1 MTLDL
6 RAALA
11 GLHRNLQRV
20 AVDGV
25 VPAGAFEAE
34 VAHLGLDPAA
44 RSRLAAELERMGLR
58 TEAPPRPVRTAAPSP
73 PAAASPAAAASA
85 PASTGILL
93 DLVARYAEAG
103 AVTEDVVAG
112 VARLAGLGAA
122 GTAALRT
129 GAAARFTLVAAHPA
143 AEATAASGDA
153 GPASG
158 DAGPPSGDAATTEP
172 GPPEPASD
180 GPAIS
185 ADGLDAAVAAAL
197 RVLDE
202 DRYTRRPAK
211 AVLAA
216 DAEVGLSVLLRGGVD
231 LVGVEP
237 TAEELAALPPDD
249 VRRRARDCLIAHN
262 QGLVHSLARK
272 HLEQGLEYEDL
283 FQHGVVGLLNAVR
296 KYDALQGNKLSTY
309 ATWWIRQAMSRAV
322 ADEGSIIRVPVHMHE
337 AMQKVA
343 RAERQ
348 LISSGHHPS
357 LADVAVAC
365 DLPLDKVRQ
374 VRRISKVTDSL
385 DRVIG
390 DGTSLGE
397 LVEGRTAIPSVEGTV
412 LQHLADE
419 DVHRFV
425 GLLPERYAF
434 IVDRRVGL
442 NGHEP
447 ATLDVIGAELKVTRE
462 RVRQL
467 ESHALPVLRLA
478 LEAPGGEPY
487 TALRAMLTD
496 PRVGSNPV
504 GAISRDLKGAKWG
517 AGVVALRAFRA
528 RTGHTYPAPDH
539 HEDGF
544 PLGVWMTE
552 QRALAGADGTGLP
565 LHRKIVLGLA
575 GVRWHPVAAAEPP
588 APRRPRLIRG
598 LVRPRTAVPAQRST
612 APAPPATAPHP
623 PVPPAR
629 AAEPET
635 AAPAVE
641 VESLGPAAE
650 TETVAPGTEVESLEP
665 AAETETVA
673 PGTEAESLER
683 VAEAEAAA
691 PVETVA
697 EAETVAPGAEPGTL
711 EPVAEAETAAP
722 AAEAMTL
729 EQAAEAEAA
738 APGETVAPV
747 ETADAVAEEPEL
759 PAAREEL
766 AAAEEAEASQFAEE
780 PRELVAGRP
789 TEERLREAEEAL
801 RALESEVVHRVAVA
815 RADERNKARAAV
827 EAEVDR
833 RTAETLEAADRLLE
847 EAQEDAEKQLRTALE
862 SAGTRARAEADAR
875 LRAALQEAEARLHAP
890 LEAAEARAREAQEEI
905 VRLHEAVSRTAKR
918 YEDRLREG
926 GASAR
931 TTELEEELR
940 QARAEVQRL
949 TADARRES
957 DGAERRIAELGE
969 ALHRAQA
976 EIQLLTA
983 DGPQDGGTERRIAE
997 LEGALHRSR
1006 AEVQRLTLE
1015 ARQESGAAERRIAEL
1030 DGALRLARADA
1041 AREGDA
1047 AERRTAELGEALH
1060 RAQAEIQRLTTD
1072 GPQDGGTER
1081 RIAALEGALHQSRA
1095 EVQRLTADGRQ
1106 ETGTAE
1112 LEQALQQA
1120 RSEVQRL
1127 TLDARRE
1134 SGAAERRIAELD
1146 GALRLAR
1153 AEVQQLTADGR
1164 QETGTAELE
1173 QALQQARAEVQRL
1186 TLDARQESGAAE
1198 RRIAELDGA
1207 LRLAR
1212 ADAARESA
1220 AAERRTAELGEALH
1234 RAQAEIERLGAE
1246 GPRDGGAGERRIAEL
1261 EGARAEAERE
1271 RGVAARRVA
1280 ELEGG
1285 LHRARAEARE
1295 AEDAAAERMRAV
1307 EAWAERV
1314 VAEARARVTEVEA
1327 RLDAALHTPVPP
1339 APPAG
1344 PDPRKWWQR

>member
-34 VAHLGLDPAA
+34 VAHLGLDAAA

-58 TEAPPRPVRTAAPSP
+58 TEAPPRPVRTAAPSA
-73 PAAASPAAAASA
+73 PAPASASPSASA
-85 PASTGILL
+85 PSASAPSASTASTASTGILL
-93 DLVARYAEAG
+93 DLVARYAVAG
-103 AVTEDVVAG
+103 VVTEHVVAG
-112 VARLAGLGAA
+112 VARLAGLGTAD
-122 GTAALRT
+122 TAALRA
-129 GAAARFTLVAAHPA
+129 GAAARFAVVASHA
-143 AEATAASGDA
+143 AADTT
-153 GPASG
+153 PASG
-158 DAGPPSGDAATTEP
+158 DPAQAAGGRAPSSGDAAAAEP
-172 GPPEPASD
+172 GPPAPASD
-180 GPAIS
+180 GPAIT

-202 DRYTRRPAK
+202 DRFTRRPAK

-231 LVGVEP
+231 RVGVEP

-283 FQHGVVGLLNAVR
+283 FQHGVIGLLNAVR

-322 ADEGSIIRVPVHMHE
+322 ADEGSAIRVPVHMHE

-365 DLPLDKVRQ
+365 DLPLEKVRQ
-374 VRRISKVTDSL
+374 VRRVSKVTDSL

-419 DVHRFV
+419 DVHRLV

-442 NGHEP
+442 SGQDP

-478 LEAPGGEPY
+478 LEAPGEEPY

-528 RTGHTYPAPDH
+528 RTGHAYPAPDH

-552 QRALAGADGTGLP
+552 QRALAGADGTGLAY
-565 LHRKIVLGLA
+565 HRKLVLGLA
-575 GVRWHPVAAAEPP
+575 GVRWHPVAEAEPE
-588 APRRPRLIRG
+588 APRRPRPIPG
-598 LVRPRTAVPAQRST
+598 LVRPRPAVPAQRAAT
-612 APAPPATAPHP
+612 PEPAPVPTAAAPRP
-623 PVPPAR
+623 PVPPAP
-629 AAEPET
+629 AAEPE
-635 AAPAVE
+635 P
-641 VESLGPAAE
+641 
-650 TETVAPGTEVESLEP
+650 
-665 AAETETVA
+665 
-673 PGTEAESLER
+673 
-683 VAEAEAAA
+683 
-691 PVETVA
+691 
-697 EAETVAPGAEPGTL
+697 L
-711 EPVAEAETAAP
+711 EPVAEP
-722 AAEAMTL
+722 
-729 EQAAEAEAA
+729 
-738 APGETVAPV
+738 ETVAQVVEPETVTPV
-747 ETADAVAEEPEL
+747 EPIALLETADGVTEEPEAPASGEEPVAAEEPE
-759 PAAREEL
+759 
-766 AAAEEAEASQFAEE
+766 ASQLVEE
-780 PRELVAGRP
+780 TGALVAGRP

-815 RADERNKARAAV
+815 RADERNKARAAI
-827 EAEVDR
+827 EAEVSR

-847 EAQEDAEKQLRTALE
+847 EAQEEAEERLRAALE
-862 SAGTRARAEADAR
+862 SAGARAREEADTR
-875 LRAALQEAEARLHAP
+875 LRAALREAETRFRAP

-918 YEDRLREG
+918 YEDRLREN
-926 GASAR
+926 GAPAR
-931 TTELEEELR
+931 
-940 QARAEVQRL
+940 
-949 TADARRES
+949 
-957 DGAERRIAELGE
+957 I
-969 ALHRAQA
+969 
-976 EIQLLTA
+976 
-983 DGPQDGGTERRIAE
+983 
-997 LEGALHRSR
+997 
-1006 AEVQRLTLE
+1006 
-1015 ARQESGAAERRIAEL
+1015 
-1030 DGALRLARADA
+1030 
-1041 AREGDA
+1041 
-1047 AERRTAELGEALH
+1047 
-1060 RAQAEIQRLTTD
+1060 
-1072 GPQDGGTER
+1072 
-1081 RIAALEGALHQSRA
+1081 
-1095 EVQRLTADGRQ
+1095 
-1106 ETGTAE
+1106 
-1112 LEQALQQA
+1112 
-1120 RSEVQRL
+1120 
-1127 TLDARRE
+1127 
-1134 SGAAERRIAELD
+1134 
-1146 GALRLAR
+1146 
-1153 AEVQQLTADGR
+1153 
-1164 QETGTAELE
+1164 AELE

-1186 TLDARQESGAAE
+1186 TADAQRESGAAE

-1212 ADAARESA
+1212 ADAARES
-1220 AAERRTAELGEALH
+1220 
-1234 RAQAEIERLGAE
+1234 
-1246 GPRDGGAGERRIAEL
+1246 
-1261 EGARAEAERE
+1261 
-1271 RGVAARRVA
+1271 GVAVRRVA
-1280 ELEGG
+1280 ESEGG
-1285 LHRARAEARE
+1285 LHRARAEARA
-1295 AEDAAAERMRAV
+1295 AEDAAAERMRGV
-1307 EAWAERV
+1307 EMWAERV

-1327 RLDAALHTPVPP
+1327 RLDAALTPPAPP

>member
-58 TEAPPRPVRTAAPSP
+58 TEAPPRPMRTAAPSP

-85 PASTGILL
+85 PAASSASTGILL
-93 DLVARYAEAG
+93 DLVARYAVAG

-129 GAAARFTLVAAHPA
+129 GAAARFTLVASHTA
-143 AEATAASGDA
+143 AEATPASGDA
-153 GPASG
+153 APASG

-337 AMQKVA
+337 SMQKVA

-575 GVRWHPVAAAEPP
+575 GVRWHPVAEAEPP

-612 APAPPATAPHP
+612 APAPTATAPHP

-629 AAEPET
+629 AAEPEPV
-635 AAPAVE
+635 APAV
-641 VESLGPAAE
+641 
-650 TETVAPGTEVESLEP
+650 EVESLEP
-665 AAETETVA
+665 AAETETVT

-683 VAEAEAAA
+683 
-691 PVETVA
+691 VA

-722 AAEAMTL
+722 GAEAMTL
-729 EQAAEAEAA
+729 EQAAEPEGLEQAAEAETA
-738 APGETVAPV
+738 APVATVAPV
-747 ETADAVAEEPEL
+747 ETADAVAEEPEA

-789 TEERLREAEEAL
+789 AEERLREAEEAL

-847 EAQEDAEKQLRTALE
+847 EAQEDAEKQLRAALE
-862 SAGTRARAEADAR
+862 SAGARARAEADAR
-875 LRAALQEAEARLHAP
+875 VRAALQEAETRLHAP
-890 LEAAEARAREAQEEI
+890 REAAEARAREAQEEI

-931 TTELEEELR
+931 TAELEEELR
-940 QARAEVQRL
+940 RAHAEVQRL

-983 DGPQDGGTERRIAE
+983 DSPQDGGTERRIAE
-997 LEGALHRSR
+997 LEGALHRS
-1006 AEVQRLTLE
+1006 
-1015 ARQESGAAERRIAEL
+1015 
-1030 DGALRLARADA
+1030 
-1041 AREGDA
+1041 
-1047 AERRTAELGEALH
+1047 
-1060 RAQAEIQRLTTD
+1060 
-1072 GPQDGGTER
+1072 
-1081 RIAALEGALHQSRA
+1081 
-1095 EVQRLTADGRQ
+1095 
-1106 ETGTAE
+1106 
-1112 LEQALQQA
+1112 
-1120 RSEVQRL
+1120 
-1127 TLDARRE
+1127 
-1134 SGAAERRIAELD
+1134 
-1146 GALRLAR
+1146 
-1153 AEVQQLTADGR
+1153 
-1164 QETGTAELE
+1164 
-1173 QALQQARAEVQRL
+1173 RAEVQRL

-1220 AAERRTAELGEALH
+1220 AAERRTAELGEALNRAQAEIQRLTTDGPQDGGTERRIAELEGALHQARAEVQRLTADGRRESGAAERRIAELDGALRLARAEVQQFTADGRQETGTADLEQALQQARAEVQRLTLDARRESGAAERRIAELDGALRLARADAARESAAAERRTAELGEALH
-1234 RAQAEIERLGAE
+1234 RAQAELERLGAE

-1327 RLDAALHTPVPP
+1327 RLDAALHAPVPP

>member
-34 VAHLGLDPAA
+34 VAHLGLDAAA

-58 TEAPPRPVRTAAPSP
+58 TEAPPRPVRTAAPSA
-73 PAAASPAAAASA
+73 PAPASASPSASA
-85 PASTGILL
+85 PSASSPSASTASTGILL
-93 DLVARYAEAG
+93 DLVARYAVAG
-103 AVTEDVVAG
+103 VVTEHVVAG
-112 VARLAGLGAA
+112 VARLAGLGTAD
-122 GTAALRT
+122 TAALRA
-129 GAAARFTLVAAHPA
+129 GAAARFTVVASHA
-143 AEATAASGDA
+143 AADTT
-153 GPASG
+153 PASG
-158 DAGPPSGDAATTEP
+158 DPARAAGGRAPSSGDAAAAEP
-172 GPPEPASD
+172 GPPAPASD
-180 GPAIS
+180 GPAIT

-202 DRYTRRPAK
+202 DRFTRRPAK

-231 LVGVEP
+231 RVGVEP

-283 FQHGVVGLLNAVR
+283 FQHGVIGLLNAVR

-322 ADEGSIIRVPVHMHE
+322 ADEGSAIRVPVHMHE

-365 DLPLDKVRQ
+365 DLPLEKVRQ
-374 VRRISKVTDSL
+374 VRRVSKVTDSL

-419 DVHRFV
+419 DVHRLV
-425 GLLPERYAF
+425 ALLPERYAF

-442 NGHEP
+442 SGQDP

-478 LEAPGGEPY
+478 LEAPGEEPY

-528 RTGHTYPAPDH
+528 RTGHAYPAPDH

-552 QRALAGADGTGLP
+552 QRALAGADGTGLAY
-565 LHRKIVLGLA
+565 HRKLVLGLA
-575 GVRWHPVAAAEPP
+575 GVRWHPVAEAEPE
-588 APRRPRLIRG
+588 APRRPRPIPG
-598 LVRPRTAVPAQRST
+598 LVRPRPAVPAQRAAT
-612 APAPPATAPHP
+612 PEPAPVPTAAAPRP
-623 PVPPAR
+623 PVPPAP
-629 AAEPET
+629 AAEPE
-635 AAPAVE
+635 P
-641 VESLGPAAE
+641 
-650 TETVAPGTEVESLEP
+650 
-665 AAETETVA
+665 
-673 PGTEAESLER
+673 
-683 VAEAEAAA
+683 
-691 PVETVA
+691 
-697 EAETVAPGAEPGTL
+697 L
-711 EPVAEAETAAP
+711 EPVAEP
-722 AAEAMTL
+722 
-729 EQAAEAEAA
+729 
-738 APGETVAPV
+738 ETVAQAVEPEAPASGEEPV
-747 ETADAVAEEPEL
+747 AAEEPEAFQL
-759 PAAREEL
+759 VEETG
-766 AAAEEAEASQFAEE
+766 A
-780 PRELVAGRP
+780 LVAGRP

-815 RADERNKARAAV
+815 RADERNKARAAI
-827 EAEVDR
+827 EAEVSR

-847 EAQEDAEKQLRTALE
+847 EAQEEAEERLRAALE
-862 SAGTRARAEADAR
+862 SAGARAREEADAR
-875 LRAALQEAEARLHAP
+875 LRTALREAETRFRAP

-918 YEDRLREG
+918 YEDRLREN
-926 GASAR
+926 GAPAR
-931 TTELEEELR
+931 TAELEEELR

-949 TADARRES
+949 TAD
-957 DGAERRIAELGE
+957 G
-969 ALHRAQA
+969 
-976 EIQLLTA
+976 
-983 DGPQDGGTERRIAE
+983 
-997 LEGALHRSR
+997 
-1006 AEVQRLTLE
+1006 
-1015 ARQESGAAERRIAEL
+1015 RQES
-1030 DGALRLARADA
+1030 
-1041 AREGDA
+1041 
-1047 AERRTAELGEALH
+1047 
-1060 RAQAEIQRLTTD
+1060 
-1072 GPQDGGTER
+1072 
-1081 RIAALEGALHQSRA
+1081 S
-1095 EVQRLTADGRQ
+1095 
-1106 ETGTAE
+1106 
-1112 LEQALQQA
+1112 
-1120 RSEVQRL
+1120 
-1127 TLDARRE
+1127 
-1134 SGAAERRIAELD
+1134 
-1146 GALRLAR
+1146 
-1153 AEVQQLTADGR
+1153 
-1164 QETGTAELE
+1164 TAELE
-1173 QALQQARAEVQRL
+1173 QALQQARAEVHRL

-1212 ADAARESA
+1212 ADAARESD

-1234 RAQAEIERLGAE
+1234 RAQAEIQRLTTD
-1246 GPRDGGAGERRIAEL
+1246 GPQDGGAAERRIAEL
-1261 EGARAEAERE
+1261 EQALQQARAEVQRLTADAQRESGAAERRIAELDGALRLARADAARESRAAELRTAELGEALHRARAEIE
-1271 RGVAARRVA
+1271 RLAAEGPVDGGAAGQRIAELEGALDRARADAARESGVAARRVA
-1280 ELEGG
+1280 ESEGG
-1285 LHRARAEARE
+1285 LHRARAEARA
-1295 AEDAAAERMRAV
+1295 AEDAAAERMRGV
-1307 EAWAERV
+1307 EMWAERV

-1327 RLDAALHTPVPP
+1327 RLDAALTPPAPP

>member
-34 VAHLGLDPAA
+34 VAHLGLDAAA
-44 RSRLAAELERMGLR
+44 RSRLTAELERMGLR
-58 TEAPPRPVRTAAPSP
+58 TEAPPRPVRTAAPSA
-73 PAAASPAAAASA
+73 PAPASASPSASA
-85 PASTGILL
+85 PSASSPSASTASTASTGILL
-93 DLVARYAEAG
+93 DLVARYAVAG
-103 AVTEDVVAG
+103 VVTEHVVAG
-112 VARLAGLGAA
+112 VARLAGLGTAD
-122 GTAALRT
+122 TAALRA
-129 GAAARFTLVAAHPA
+129 GAAARFTVVASHA
-143 AEATAASGDA
+143 AADTT
-153 GPASG
+153 PASG
-158 DAGPPSGDAATTEP
+158 DPAQAAGGRAPSSGDAAAAEP
-172 GPPEPASD
+172 GPPAPASD
-180 GPAIS
+180 GPAIT

-202 DRYTRRPAK
+202 DRFTRRPAK

-231 LVGVEP
+231 RVGVEP

-283 FQHGVVGLLNAVR
+283 FQHGVIGLLNAVR

-322 ADEGSIIRVPVHMHE
+322 ADEGSAIRVPVHMHE

-365 DLPLDKVRQ
+365 DLPLEKVRQ
-374 VRRISKVTDSL
+374 VRRVSKVTDSL

-419 DVHRFV
+419 DVHRLV
-425 GLLPERYAF
+425 ALLPERYAF

-442 NGHEP
+442 SGQDP

-478 LEAPGGEPY
+478 LEAPGEEPY

-528 RTGHTYPAPDH
+528 RTGHAYPAPDH

-552 QRALAGADGTGLP
+552 QRALAGADGTGLAY
-565 LHRKIVLGLA
+565 HRKLVLGLA
-575 GVRWHPVAAAEPP
+575 GVRWHPVAETEPE
-588 APRRPRLIRG
+588 APRRPRPIPG
-598 LVRPRTAVPAQRST
+598 LVRPRPAVPAQRAAT
-612 APAPPATAPHP
+612 PEPAPVPTAAAPRP
-623 PVPPAR
+623 PVPPAP
-629 AAEPET
+629 AAEPE
-635 AAPAVE
+635 P
-641 VESLGPAAE
+641 
-650 TETVAPGTEVESLEP
+650 
-665 AAETETVA
+665 
-673 PGTEAESLER
+673 
-683 VAEAEAAA
+683 
-691 PVETVA
+691 
-697 EAETVAPGAEPGTL
+697 L
-711 EPVAEAETAAP
+711 EPVAEP
-722 AAEAMTL
+722 
-729 EQAAEAEAA
+729 
-738 APGETVAPV
+738 ETVAQVVEPETV
-747 ETADAVAEEPEL
+747 TTVEPIALLETADGVTEEPEAPASGEEPVAAEEPE
-759 PAAREEL
+759 
-766 AAAEEAEASQFAEE
+766 ASQLVEE
-780 PRELVAGRP
+780 TGALVAGLP

-815 RADERNKARAAV
+815 RADERNKARAAI
-827 EAEVDR
+827 EAEVSR

-847 EAQEDAEKQLRTALE
+847 EAQEEAEERLRAALE
-862 SAGTRARAEADAR
+862 SAGARAREEADAR
-875 LRAALQEAEARLHAP
+875 LRAALREAEIRFRAP

-918 YEDRLREG
+918 YEDRLRES
-926 GASAR
+926 GAPAR
-931 TTELEEELR
+931 TAELEEELR

-949 TADARRES
+949 TADGRYES
-957 DGAERRIAELGE
+957 GGAEARI
-969 ALHRAQA
+969 
-976 EIQLLTA
+976 
-983 DGPQDGGTERRIAE
+983 
-997 LEGALHRSR
+997 
-1006 AEVQRLTLE
+1006 
-1015 ARQESGAAERRIAEL
+1015 
-1030 DGALRLARADA
+1030 
-1041 AREGDA
+1041 
-1047 AERRTAELGEALH
+1047 AELGEALH
-1060 RAQAEIQRLTTD
+1060 RAQAEIQRLTAD
-1072 GPQDGGTER
+1072 GPQDG
-1081 RIAALEGALHQSRA
+1081 
-1095 EVQRLTADGRQ
+1095 
-1106 ETGTAE
+1106 
-1112 LEQALQQA
+1112 
-1120 RSEVQRL
+1120 
-1127 TLDARRE
+1127 
-1134 SGAAERRIAELD
+1134 GAAERRIAELE
-1146 GALRLAR
+1146 GALHRAR
-1153 AEVQQLTADGR
+1153 AEVQRLSTDGG
-1164 QETGTAELE
+1164 QETSTAEGRTTELE
-1173 QALQQARAEVQRL
+1173 QALGQARAEVHRL

-1212 ADAARESA
+1212 ADAARESD

-1234 RAQAEIERLGAE
+1234 RAQAEIQRLTADGRQETSTAELEQALQQARAEVQRLTTDAQRESGAAERRIAELDGALRLARADAERESRAAELRTAELGEALHRARAEIERLAAE
-1246 GPRDGGAGERRIAEL
+1246 GPVDGGAAGQRIAEL
-1261 EGARAEAERE
+1261 EGALDRARADAARE
-1271 RGVAARRVA
+1271 SGVAARHVA

-1285 LHRARAEARE
+1285 LHRARAEARA
-1295 AEDAAAERMRAV
+1295 AEDAAAERMRGV
-1307 EAWAERV
+1307 EMWAERV

-1327 RLDAALHTPVPP
+1327 RLDAALAPPAPP

>member
-34 VAHLGLDPAA
+34 VAHLGLDAAA

-58 TEAPPRPVRTAAPSP
+58 TEAPPRPVRTAAPSA
-73 PAAASPAAAASA
+73 PAPASASPSASA
-85 PASTGILL
+85 PSASSPSASTASTGILL
-93 DLVARYAEAG
+93 DLVARYAVAG
-103 AVTEDVVAG
+103 VVTEHVVAG
-112 VARLAGLGAA
+112 VARLAGLGTA
-122 GTAALRT
+122 GTAALRA
-129 GAAARFTLVAAHPA
+129 GAAARFAVVASHA
-143 AEATAASGDA
+143 AADTT
-153 GPASG
+153 PASG
-158 DAGPPSGDAATTEP
+158 DPAQAAGGRAPSSGDAAAAEP
-172 GPPEPASD
+172 GPPAPASD
-180 GPAIS
+180 GPAIT

-202 DRYTRRPAK
+202 DRFTRRPAK

-231 LVGVEP
+231 RVGVEP

-283 FQHGVVGLLNAVR
+283 FQHGVIGLLNAVR

-322 ADEGSIIRVPVHMHE
+322 ADEGSAIRVPVHMHE

-365 DLPLDKVRQ
+365 DLPLEKVRQ
-374 VRRISKVTDSL
+374 VRRVSKVTDSL

-419 DVHRFV
+419 DVHRLV
-425 GLLPERYAF
+425 ALLPERYAF

-442 NGHEP
+442 SGQDP

-478 LEAPGGEPY
+478 LEAPGEEPY

-528 RTGHTYPAPDH
+528 RTGHAYPAPDH

-552 QRALAGADGTGLP
+552 QRALAGADGTGLAY
-565 LHRKIVLGLA
+565 HRKLVLGLA
-575 GVRWHPVAAAEPP
+575 GVRWHPVAEAEPE
-588 APRRPRLIRG
+588 APRRPRPIPG
-598 LVRPRTAVPAQRST
+598 LVRPRPAVPAQRAAT
-612 APAPPATAPHP
+612 PEPAPVPTAAAPRP
-623 PVPPAR
+623 PVPPAP
-629 AAEPET
+629 AAEPE
-635 AAPAVE
+635 
-641 VESLGPAAE
+641 
-650 TETVAPGTEVESLEP
+650 
-665 AAETETVA
+665 
-673 PGTEAESLER
+673 
-683 VAEAEAAA
+683 
-691 PVETVA
+691 
-697 EAETVAPGAEPGTL
+697 TL
-711 EPVAEAETAAP
+711 EPVAEP
-722 AAEAMTL
+722 
-729 EQAAEAEAA
+729 
-738 APGETVAPV
+738 ETVAQAVEPETVTPVEPVEPIEPIALLETIAPV
-747 ETADAVAEEPEL
+747 ETADGVAEEPEA
-759 PAAREEL
+759 PADGEEPV
-766 AAAEEAEASQFAEE
+766 AAEEPGATEEPEASRLAEE
-780 PRELVAGRP
+780 TGTLVAGRP

-815 RADERNKARAAV
+815 RADERNKARAAI
-827 EAEVDR
+827 EAEVSR

-847 EAQEDAEKQLRTALE
+847 EAQEEAEERLRAALE
-862 SAGTRARAEADAR
+862 SAGARAREEADTR
-875 LRAALQEAEARLHAP
+875 LRAALREAETRFRAP

-918 YEDRLREG
+918 YEDRLREN
-926 GASAR
+926 GAPAR
-931 TTELEEELR
+931 
-940 QARAEVQRL
+940 
-949 TADARRES
+949 
-957 DGAERRIAELGE
+957 I
-969 ALHRAQA
+969 
-976 EIQLLTA
+976 
-983 DGPQDGGTERRIAE
+983 
-997 LEGALHRSR
+997 
-1006 AEVQRLTLE
+1006 
-1015 ARQESGAAERRIAEL
+1015 
-1030 DGALRLARADA
+1030 
-1041 AREGDA
+1041 
-1047 AERRTAELGEALH
+1047 
-1060 RAQAEIQRLTTD
+1060 
-1072 GPQDGGTER
+1072 
-1081 RIAALEGALHQSRA
+1081 
-1095 EVQRLTADGRQ
+1095 
-1106 ETGTAE
+1106 
-1112 LEQALQQA
+1112 
-1120 RSEVQRL
+1120 
-1127 TLDARRE
+1127 
-1134 SGAAERRIAELD
+1134 
-1146 GALRLAR
+1146 
-1153 AEVQQLTADGR
+1153 
-1164 QETGTAELE
+1164 AELE

-1186 TLDARQESGAAE
+1186 TADAQRESGAAE

-1212 ADAARESA
+1212 ADAARESR
-1220 AAERRTAELGEALH
+1220 AAELRTAELGEALH
-1234 RAQAEIERLGAE
+1234 RARAEIERLAAE
-1246 GPRDGGAGERRIAEL
+1246 GPVDGGGAGQRIAEL
-1261 EGARAEAERE
+1261 EGALDRARADAARE
-1271 RGVAARRVA
+1271 SGVAARRVA

-1285 LHRARAEARE
+1285 LHRARAEARA
-1295 AEDAAAERMRAV
+1295 AEDAAAERMRGV
-1307 EAWAERV
+1307 EMWAERV

-1327 RLDAALHTPVPP
+1327 RLDAALAPPAPP

>member
-34 VAHLGLDPAA
+34 VAHLGLDAAA

-58 TEAPPRPVRTAAPSP
+58 TEAPPRPVRTTMPSAPA
-73 PAAASPAAAASA
+73 PASASPSASA
-85 PASTGILL
+85 PSASTASTGILL
-93 DLVARYAEAG
+93 DLVARYAVAG
-103 AVTEDVVAG
+103 VVTEHVVAG
-112 VARLAGLGAA
+112 VARLAGLGTAD
-122 GTAALRT
+122 TAALRA
-129 GAAARFTLVAAHPA
+129 GAAARFTLVASHA
-143 AEATAASGDA
+143 AADTA
-153 GPASG
+153 PASG
-158 DAGPPSGDAATTEP
+158 DPAQAAGDRAPSSGDAAAAEP
-172 GPPEPASD
+172 GPPAPASD
-180 GPAIS
+180 GPAIT

-202 DRYTRRPAK
+202 DRFTRRPAK

-231 LVGVEP
+231 RVGVEP

-283 FQHGVVGLLNAVR
+283 FQHGVIGLLNAVR

-322 ADEGSIIRVPVHMHE
+322 ADEGSAIRVPVHMHE

-365 DLPLDKVRQ
+365 DLPLEKVRQ
-374 VRRISKVTDSL
+374 VRRVSKVTDSL

-419 DVHRFV
+419 DVHRLV
-425 GLLPERYAF
+425 ALLPERYAF

-442 NGHEP
+442 SGQDP

-478 LEAPGGEPY
+478 LEAPGEEPY

-528 RTGHTYPAPDH
+528 RTGHAYPAPDH

-552 QRALAGADGTGLP
+552 QRALAGADGTGLAY
-565 LHRKIVLGLA
+565 HRKLVLGLA
-575 GVRWHPVAAAEPP
+575 GVRWHPVAETEPE
-588 APRRPRLIRG
+588 APRRPRPIPG
-598 LVRPRTAVPAQRST
+598 LVRPRTAVPAQRAAT
-612 APAPPATAPHP
+612 PEPAPVPTADAPRP
-623 PVPPAR
+623 PVPPAP

-635 AAPAVE
+635 VAQAVE
-641 VESLGPAAE
+641 P
-650 TETVAPGTEVESLEP
+650 ETVT
-665 AAETETVA
+665 
-673 PGTEAESLER
+673 
-683 VAEAEAAA
+683 
-691 PVETVA
+691 PVEPV
-697 EAETVAPGAEPGTL
+697 
-711 EPVAEAETAAP
+711 EPVEPIALLETI
-722 AAEAMTL
+722 
-729 EQAAEAEAA
+729 
-738 APGETVAPV
+738 APV
-747 ETADAVAEEPEL
+747 ETADGVAEEPEA
-759 PAAREEL
+759 PADGEEPV
-766 AAAEEAEASQFAEE
+766 AAEEPEASQLAEE
-780 PRELVAGRP
+780 PGALVAGRP

-815 RADERNKARAAV
+815 RADERNKARAAI
-827 EAEVDR
+827 EAEVSR

-847 EAQEDAEKQLRTALE
+847 EAQEEAEKRLRAALE
-862 SAGTRARAEADAR
+862 SAGARAREEADAR
-875 LRAALQEAEARLHAP
+875 LRAALREAETRLHAP

-918 YEDRLREG
+918 YEDRLREN
-926 GASAR
+926 GAPAR
-931 TTELEEELR
+931 TAELEEELR

-949 TADARRES
+949 STDGRRES
-957 DGAERRIAELGE
+957 GGAEARIAELGE

-976 EIQLLTA
+976 EIQRLTA
-983 DGPQDGGTERRIAE
+983 DGPQDNGATERRIAE
-997 LEGALHRSR
+997 LEQALQQAR
-1006 AEVQRLTLE
+1006 AEVQRLT
-1015 ARQESGAAERRIAEL
+1015 ADGRRESGAAERRIAEL

-1041 AREGDA
+1041 ERESRA
-1047 AERRTAELGEALH
+1047 AELRTAELGEALH
-1060 RAQAEIQRLTTD
+1060 RARAEIERLAAED
-1072 GPQDGGTER
+1072 PVGG
-1081 RIAALEGALHQSRA
+1081 
-1095 EVQRLTADGRQ
+1095 
-1106 ETGTAE
+1106 
-1112 LEQALQQA
+1112 
-1120 RSEVQRL
+1120 
-1127 TLDARRE
+1127 
-1134 SGAAERRIAELD
+1134 GAAGRRIAELE
-1146 GALRLAR
+1146 GALDR
-1153 AEVQQLTADGR
+1153 
-1164 QETGTAELE
+1164 
-1173 QALQQARAEVQRL
+1173 
-1186 TLDARQESGAAE
+1186 
-1198 RRIAELDGA
+1198 
-1207 LRLAR
+1207 AR
-1212 ADAARESA
+1212 ADAARES
-1220 AAERRTAELGEALH
+1220 
-1234 RAQAEIERLGAE
+1234 GA
-1246 GPRDGGAGERRIAEL
+1246 
-1261 EGARAEAERE
+1261 
-1271 RGVAARRVA
+1271 AARRVA
-1280 ELEGG
+1280 ESEGG
-1285 LHRARAEARE
+1285 LHRARAEARA
-1295 AEDAAAERMRAV
+1295 AEDAAAERMRGV
-1307 EAWAERV
+1307 EMWAERV

-1327 RLDAALHTPVPP
+1327 RLDAALAPPAPP

>member
-34 VAHLGLDPAA
+34 VAHLGLDAAA

-58 TEAPPRPVRTAAPSP
+58 TEAPPRPVRTTMPSAPA
-73 PAAASPAAAASA
+73 PASASPSASA
-85 PASTGILL
+85 PSAFTASTASTRILL
-93 DLVARYAEAG
+93 DLVARYAVAG
-103 AVTEDVVAG
+103 VVTEHVVAG
-112 VARLAGLGAA
+112 VARLAGLGTAD
-122 GTAALRT
+122 TAALRA
-129 GAAARFTLVAAHPA
+129 GAAARFTLVASHA
-143 AEATAASGDA
+143 AADTA
-153 GPASG
+153 PASG
-158 DAGPPSGDAATTEP
+158 DPAQAAGGRAPSSGDAAAAEP
-172 GPPEPASD
+172 GPPAPASD
-180 GPAIS
+180 GPAIT

-202 DRYTRRPAK
+202 DRHTRRPEK

-231 LVGVEP
+231 RVGVEP

-283 FQHGVVGLLNAVR
+283 FQHGVIGLLNAVR

-322 ADEGSIIRVPVHMHE
+322 ADEGSAIRVPVHMHE

-365 DLPLDKVRQ
+365 DLPLEKVRQ
-374 VRRISKVTDSL
+374 VRRVSKVTDSL

-419 DVHRFV
+419 DVHRLV
-425 GLLPERYAF
+425 ALLPERYAF

-442 NGHEP
+442 SGQDP

-478 LEAPGGEPY
+478 LEAPGEEPY

-528 RTGHTYPAPDH
+528 RTGHAYPAPDH

-552 QRALAGADGTGLP
+552 QRALAGADGTGLAY
-565 LHRKIVLGLA
+565 HRKLVLGLA
-575 GVRWHPVAAAEPP
+575 GVRWHPVAETEPE
-588 APRRPRLIRG
+588 APRRPRPIPG
-598 LVRPRTAVPAQRST
+598 LVRPRTAVPAQRAAT
-612 APAPPATAPHP
+612 PEPAPVPTAAAPRP
-623 PVPPAR
+623 PVPPAP

-635 AAPAVE
+635 VAQAVE
-641 VESLGPAAE
+641 P
-650 TETVAPGTEVESLEP
+650 ETVT
-665 AAETETVA
+665 
-673 PGTEAESLER
+673 
-683 VAEAEAAA
+683 
-691 PVETVA
+691 PVEPV
-697 EAETVAPGAEPGTL
+697 
-711 EPVAEAETAAP
+711 EPVEPIALLETI
-722 AAEAMTL
+722 
-729 EQAAEAEAA
+729 
-738 APGETVAPV
+738 APV
-747 ETADAVAEEPEL
+747 ETADGVAEEPEA
-759 PAAREEL
+759 PADGEEPV
-766 AAAEEAEASQFAEE
+766 AAEEPEASQLAEE
-780 PRELVAGRP
+780 PGALVAGRP

-815 RADERNKARAAV
+815 RADERNKARAAI
-827 EAEVDR
+827 EAEVSR

-847 EAQEDAEKQLRTALE
+847 EAQEEAEERLRAALE
-862 SAGTRARAEADAR
+862 SAGARAREEADAR
-875 LRAALQEAEARLHAP
+875 LRAALREAETRLHAP

-918 YEDRLREG
+918 YEDRLREN
-926 GASAR
+926 GAPAR
-931 TTELEEELR
+931 TAELEEELR

-949 TADARRES
+949 STDGRRES
-957 DGAERRIAELGE
+957 GGAEARIAELGE

-976 EIQLLTA
+976 EIQRLTA
-983 DGPQDGGTERRIAE
+983 DGPQDNGATERRIAE
-997 LEGALHRSR
+997 LEQALQQAR
-1006 AEVQRLTLE
+1006 AEVQRLT
-1015 ARQESGAAERRIAEL
+1015 ADAQRESGAAERRIAEL

-1041 AREGDA
+1041 ERESRA
-1047 AERRTAELGEALH
+1047 AELRTAELGEALH
-1060 RAQAEIQRLTTD
+1060 RARAEIERLAAED
-1072 GPQDGGTER
+1072 PVDGG
-1081 RIAALEGALHQSRA
+1081 AAG
-1095 EVQRLTADGRQ
+1095 
-1106 ETGTAE
+1106 
-1112 LEQALQQA
+1112 
-1120 RSEVQRL
+1120 
-1127 TLDARRE
+1127 
-1134 SGAAERRIAELD
+1134 RRIAELE
-1146 GALRLAR
+1146 GALDR
-1153 AEVQQLTADGR
+1153 
-1164 QETGTAELE
+1164 
-1173 QALQQARAEVQRL
+1173 
-1186 TLDARQESGAAE
+1186 
-1198 RRIAELDGA
+1198 
-1207 LRLAR
+1207 AR
-1212 ADAARESA
+1212 ADAARES
-1220 AAERRTAELGEALH
+1220 
-1234 RAQAEIERLGAE
+1234 GA
-1246 GPRDGGAGERRIAEL
+1246 
-1261 EGARAEAERE
+1261 
-1271 RGVAARRVA
+1271 AARRVA
-1280 ELEGG
+1280 ESEGG
-1285 LHRARAEARE
+1285 LHRARAEARA
-1295 AEDAAAERMRAV
+1295 AEDAAAERMRGV
-1307 EAWAERV
+1307 EMWAERV

-1327 RLDAALHTPVPP
+1327 RLDAALTPPAPP

>member
-34 VAHLGLDPAA
+34 VAHLGLDAAA

-58 TEAPPRPVRTAAPSP
+58 TEAPPRPVRTTTPSAPA
-73 PAAASPAAAASA
+73 PASASPSASA
-85 PASTGILL
+85 PSASSPSASTASTGILL
-93 DLVARYAEAG
+93 DLVARYAVAG
-103 AVTEDVVAG
+103 VVTEHVVAG
-112 VARLAGLGAA
+112 VARLAGLGTAD
-122 GTAALRT
+122 TAALRA
-129 GAAARFTLVAAHPA
+129 GAAARFAVVASHA
-143 AEATAASGDA
+143 AADTT
-153 GPASG
+153 PASG
-158 DAGPPSGDAATTEP
+158 DPAQAAGGRAPSSGDAAAAEP
-172 GPPEPASD
+172 GPPAPASD
-180 GPAIS
+180 GPAIT

-202 DRYTRRPAK
+202 DRFTRRPAK

-231 LVGVEP
+231 RVGVEP

-283 FQHGVVGLLNAVR
+283 FQHGVIGLLNAVR

-322 ADEGSIIRVPVHMHE
+322 ADEGSAIRVPVHMHE

-348 LISSGHHPS
+348 LISSGRHPS

-365 DLPLDKVRQ
+365 DLPLEKVRQ
-374 VRRISKVTDSL
+374 VRRVSKVTDSL

-419 DVHRFV
+419 DVHRLV
-425 GLLPERYAF
+425 ALLPERYAF

-442 NGHEP
+442 SGQDP

-478 LEAPGGEPY
+478 LEAPGEEPY

-528 RTGHTYPAPDH
+528 RTGHAYPAPDH

-552 QRALAGADGTGLP
+552 QRALAGADGTGLAY
-565 LHRKIVLGLA
+565 HRKLVLGLA
-575 GVRWHPVAAAEPP
+575 GVRWHPVAEAEPE
-588 APRRPRLIRG
+588 APRRPRPIPG
-598 LVRPRTAVPAQRST
+598 LVRPRPAVPAQRAAT
-612 APAPPATAPHP
+612 PEPAPVPTAAAPRP
-623 PVPPAR
+623 PVPPAP
-629 AAEPET
+629 AAEPE
-635 AAPAVE
+635 P
-641 VESLGPAAE
+641 
-650 TETVAPGTEVESLEP
+650 
-665 AAETETVA
+665 
-673 PGTEAESLER
+673 
-683 VAEAEAAA
+683 
-691 PVETVA
+691 
-697 EAETVAPGAEPGTL
+697 L
-711 EPVAEAETAAP
+711 EPVAEP
-722 AAEAMTL
+722 
-729 EQAAEAEAA
+729 
-738 APGETVAPV
+738 ETVAQAVEPETVTPV
-747 ETADAVAEEPEL
+747 EPIALLETADGVTEEPEAPASGEEPVAAEEPEASQL
-759 PAAREEL
+759 
-766 AAAEEAEASQFAEE
+766 AEETGA
-780 PRELVAGRP
+780 LVAGRP

-815 RADERNKARAAV
+815 RADERNKARAAI
-827 EAEVDR
+827 EAEVSR

-847 EAQEDAEKQLRTALE
+847 EAQEEAEERLRAALE
-862 SAGTRARAEADAR
+862 SAGARAREEADAR
-875 LRAALQEAEARLHAP
+875 LRAALQEAETRFRAP

-918 YEDRLREG
+918 YEDRLREN
-926 GASAR
+926 GAPAR
-931 TTELEEELR
+931 TAELEEELR

-949 TADARRES
+949 TADA
-957 DGAERRIAELGE
+957 
-969 ALHRAQA
+969 
-976 EIQLLTA
+976 
-983 DGPQDGGTERRIAE
+983 
-997 LEGALHRSR
+997 
-1006 AEVQRLTLE
+1006 QR
-1015 ARQESGAAERRIAEL
+1015 ESGAAERRIAEL

-1041 AREGDA
+1041 ERESRA
-1047 AERRTAELGEALH
+1047 AELRTAELGEALH
-1060 RAQAEIQRLTTD
+1060 RARAEIERLAAEK
-1072 GPQDGGTER
+1072 PVDGGAAGQ
-1081 RIAALEGALHQSRA
+1081 RIAELEGALDR
-1095 EVQRLTADGRQ
+1095 
-1106 ETGTAE
+1106 
-1112 LEQALQQA
+1112 
-1120 RSEVQRL
+1120 
-1127 TLDARRE
+1127 
-1134 SGAAERRIAELD
+1134 
-1146 GALRLAR
+1146 
-1153 AEVQQLTADGR
+1153 
-1164 QETGTAELE
+1164 
-1173 QALQQARAEVQRL
+1173 
-1186 TLDARQESGAAE
+1186 
-1198 RRIAELDGA
+1198 
-1207 LRLAR
+1207 AR
-1212 ADAARESA
+1212 ADAARES
-1220 AAERRTAELGEALH
+1220 
-1234 RAQAEIERLGAE
+1234 
-1246 GPRDGGAGERRIAEL
+1246 
-1261 EGARAEAERE
+1261 
-1271 RGVAARRVA
+1271 GVAARRVA
-1280 ELEGG
+1280 ESEGG
-1285 LHRARAEARE
+1285 LHRARAEARA
-1295 AEDAAAERMRAV
+1295 AEDAAAERMRGV
-1307 EAWAERV
+1307 EMWAERV

-1327 RLDAALHTPVPP
+1327 RLDAALAPPAPP

>member
-34 VAHLGLDPAA
+34 VAHLGLDAAA

-58 TEAPPRPVRTAAPSP
+58 TEAPPRPVRTAAPSA
-73 PAAASPAAAASA
+73 PAPASASPSASA
-85 PASTGILL
+85 PSASSPSASTASTGILL
-93 DLVARYAEAG
+93 DLVARYAVAG
-103 AVTEDVVAG
+103 VVTEHVVAG
-112 VARLAGLGAA
+112 VARLAGLGTAD
-122 GTAALRT
+122 TAALRA
-129 GAAARFTLVAAHPA
+129 GAAARFTVVASHA
-143 AEATAASGDA
+143 AADTT
-153 GPASG
+153 PASG
-158 DAGPPSGDAATTEP
+158 DPARAAGGRAPSSGDAAAAEP
-172 GPPEPASD
+172 GPPAPASD
-180 GPAIS
+180 GPAIT

-202 DRYTRRPAK
+202 DRFTRRPAK

-231 LVGVEP
+231 RVGVEP

-283 FQHGVVGLLNAVR
+283 FQHGVIGLLNAVR

-322 ADEGSIIRVPVHMHE
+322 ADEGSAIRVPVHMHE

-365 DLPLDKVRQ
+365 DLPLEKVRQ
-374 VRRISKVTDSL
+374 VRRVSKVTDSL

-419 DVHRFV
+419 DVHRLV
-425 GLLPERYAF
+425 ALLPERYAF

-442 NGHEP
+442 SGQDP

-478 LEAPGGEPY
+478 LEAPGEEPY

-528 RTGHTYPAPDH
+528 RTGHAYPAPDH

-552 QRALAGADGTGLP
+552 QRALAGADGTGLAY
-565 LHRKIVLGLA
+565 HRKLVLGLA
-575 GVRWHPVAAAEPP
+575 GVRWHPVAEAEPE
-588 APRRPRLIRG
+588 APRRPRPIPG
-598 LVRPRTAVPAQRST
+598 LVRPRPAVPAQRAAT
-612 APAPPATAPHP
+612 PEPAPVPTAAAPRP
-623 PVPPAR
+623 PVPPAP
-629 AAEPET
+629 AAEPE
-635 AAPAVE
+635 P
-641 VESLGPAAE
+641 
-650 TETVAPGTEVESLEP
+650 
-665 AAETETVA
+665 
-673 PGTEAESLER
+673 
-683 VAEAEAAA
+683 
-691 PVETVA
+691 
-697 EAETVAPGAEPGTL
+697 L
-711 EPVAEAETAAP
+711 EPVAEP
-722 AAEAMTL
+722 
-729 EQAAEAEAA
+729 
-738 APGETVAPV
+738 ETVAQAVEPETVTPV
-747 ETADAVAEEPEL
+747 EPIALLETADGVTEEPEAPASGEEPVAAEEPEASQL
-759 PAAREEL
+759 
-766 AAAEEAEASQFAEE
+766 AEETGA
-780 PRELVAGRP
+780 LVAGRP

-815 RADERNKARAAV
+815 RADERNKARAAI
-827 EAEVDR
+827 EAEVSR

-847 EAQEDAEKQLRTALE
+847 EAQEEAEERLRAALE
-862 SAGTRARAEADAR
+862 SAGARAREEADAR
-875 LRAALQEAEARLHAP
+875 LRAALREAEIRFRAP

-918 YEDRLREG
+918 YEDRLREN
-926 GASAR
+926 GAPAR
-931 TTELEEELR
+931 IAELEQALQ

-949 TADARRES
+949 TADA
-957 DGAERRIAELGE
+957 
-969 ALHRAQA
+969 
-976 EIQLLTA
+976 
-983 DGPQDGGTERRIAE
+983 
-997 LEGALHRSR
+997 
-1006 AEVQRLTLE
+1006 QR
-1015 ARQESGAAERRIAEL
+1015 ESGAAERRIAEL

-1041 AREGDA
+1041 ERESRA
-1047 AERRTAELGEALH
+1047 AELRTAELGEALH
-1060 RAQAEIQRLTTD
+1060 RARAEIERLAAED
-1072 GPQDGGTER
+1072 PVDGG
-1081 RIAALEGALHQSRA
+1081 AAG
-1095 EVQRLTADGRQ
+1095 
-1106 ETGTAE
+1106 
-1112 LEQALQQA
+1112 
-1120 RSEVQRL
+1120 
-1127 TLDARRE
+1127 
-1134 SGAAERRIAELD
+1134 RRIAELE
-1146 GALRLAR
+1146 GALDR
-1153 AEVQQLTADGR
+1153 
-1164 QETGTAELE
+1164 
-1173 QALQQARAEVQRL
+1173 
-1186 TLDARQESGAAE
+1186 
-1198 RRIAELDGA
+1198 
-1207 LRLAR
+1207 AR
-1212 ADAARESA
+1212 ADAARES
-1220 AAERRTAELGEALH
+1220 
-1234 RAQAEIERLGAE
+1234 
-1246 GPRDGGAGERRIAEL
+1246 
-1261 EGARAEAERE
+1261 
-1271 RGVAARRVA
+1271 GVAARRVA

-1285 LHRARAEARE
+1285 LHRARAEARA
-1295 AEDAAAERMRAV
+1295 AEDAAAERMRGV
-1307 EAWAERV
+1307 EMWAERV

-1327 RLDAALHTPVPP
+1327 RLDAALAPPAPP

>member
-58 TEAPPRPVRTAAPSP
+58 TEAPPRPVRSAAPSP

-85 PASTGILL
+85 PAAASASTGILL

-143 AEATAASGDA
+143 SGDA
-153 GPASG
+153 APASG

-575 GVRWHPVAAAEPP
+575 GVRWHPVAEAEPP

-629 AAEPET
+629 AAEPEPV
-635 AAPAVE
+635 APAV
-641 VESLGPAAE
+641 
-650 TETVAPGTEVESLEP
+650 EVESLEP
-665 AAETETVA
+665 AAETETVT
-673 PGTEAESLER
+673 PGSEAES
-683 VAEAEAAA
+683 
-691 PVETVA
+691 
-697 EAETVAPGAEPGTL
+697 
-711 EPVAEAETAAP
+711 
-722 AAEAMTL
+722 L
-729 EQAAEAEAA
+729 EQAAEAEA
-738 APGETVAPV
+738 VAPV
-747 ETADAVAEEPEL
+747 ETADAVAEEPEA

-766 AAAEEAEASQFAEE
+766 AAAEEAEACQFAEE
-780 PRELVAGRP
+780 PRVLVAGRP
-789 TEERLREAEEAL
+789 AEERLREAEEAL
-801 RALESEVVHRVAVA
+801 RALESEVVHRVAIA

-847 EAQEDAEKQLRTALE
+847 EAQEDAEKQLRAALE
-862 SAGTRARAEADAR
+862 SAGARARAEADAR
-875 LRAALQEAEARLHAP
+875 LRAALQEAETRLHAP

-931 TTELEEELR
+931 TVELEEELR
-940 QARAEVQRL
+940 QAHAEVQRL

-976 EIQLLTA
+976 EIQRLTT

-997 LEGALHRSR
+997 LEGALH
-1006 AEVQRLTLE
+1006 
-1015 ARQESGAAERRIAEL
+1015 
-1030 DGALRLARADA
+1030 
-1041 AREGDA
+1041 
-1047 AERRTAELGEALH
+1047 
-1060 RAQAEIQRLTTD
+1060 
-1072 GPQDGGTER
+1072 
-1081 RIAALEGALHQSRA
+1081 QSRA
-1095 EVQRLTADGRQ
+1095 EVQRLTA
-1106 ETGTAE
+1106 
-1112 LEQALQQA
+1112 
-1120 RSEVQRL
+1120 
-1127 TLDARRE
+1127 DARRE

-1173 QALQQARAEVQRL
+1173 QALQQARTEVQRL

-1327 RLDAALHTPVPP
+1327 RLDAALHAPVPP

>member
-34 VAHLGLDPAA
+34 VAHLGLDAAA

-58 TEAPPRPVRTAAPSP
+58 TEAPPRPVRTTMPSAPAPSS
-73 PAAASPAAAASA
+73 ASPSASA
-85 PASTGILL
+85 PSASTASTGILL
-93 DLVARYAEAG
+93 DLVARYAVAG
-103 AVTEDVVAG
+103 VVTEHVVAG
-112 VARLAGLGAA
+112 VARLAGLGTAD
-122 GTAALRT
+122 TAALRA
-129 GAAARFTLVAAHPA
+129 GAAARFTLVASHA
-143 AEATAASGDA
+143 AADTA
-153 GPASG
+153 PASG
-158 DAGPPSGDAATTEP
+158 DPAQAAGGRAPSSGDAAAAEP
-172 GPPEPASD
+172 GPPAPASD
-180 GPAIS
+180 GPAIT

-202 DRYTRRPAK
+202 DRFTRRPAK

-231 LVGVEP
+231 RVGVEP

-283 FQHGVVGLLNAVR
+283 FQHGVIGLLNAVR

-322 ADEGSIIRVPVHMHE
+322 ADEGSAIRVPVHMHE

-348 LISSGHHPS
+348 LISSGRHPS

-365 DLPLDKVRQ
+365 DLPLEKVRQ
-374 VRRISKVTDSL
+374 VRRVSKVTDSL

-419 DVHRFV
+419 DVHRLV
-425 GLLPERYAF
+425 ALLPERYAF

-442 NGHEP
+442 SGQDP

-478 LEAPGGEPY
+478 LEAPGEEPY

-528 RTGHTYPAPDH
+528 RTGHAYPAPDH

-552 QRALAGADGTGLP
+552 QRALAGADGTGLAY
-565 LHRKIVLGLA
+565 HRKLVLGLA
-575 GVRWHPVAAAEPP
+575 GVRWHPVAETEPE
-588 APRRPRLIRG
+588 APRRPRPIPG
-598 LVRPRTAVPAQRST
+598 LVRPRTAVPAQRAAT
-612 APAPPATAPHP
+612 PEPAPVPTAAAPRP
-623 PVPPAR
+623 PVPPAP

-635 AAPAVE
+635 VAQAVE
-641 VESLGPAAE
+641 P
-650 TETVAPGTEVESLEP
+650 ETVT
-665 AAETETVA
+665 
-673 PGTEAESLER
+673 
-683 VAEAEAAA
+683 
-691 PVETVA
+691 PVEPV
-697 EAETVAPGAEPGTL
+697 
-711 EPVAEAETAAP
+711 EPVEPIALLETI
-722 AAEAMTL
+722 
-729 EQAAEAEAA
+729 
-738 APGETVAPV
+738 APV
-747 ETADAVAEEPEL
+747 ETADGVAEEPEA
-759 PAAREEL
+759 PADGEEPV
-766 AAAEEAEASQFAEE
+766 AAEEPEASQLAEE
-780 PRELVAGRP
+780 PGALVAGRP

-815 RADERNKARAAV
+815 RADERNKARAAI
-827 EAEVDR
+827 EAEVSR

-847 EAQEDAEKQLRTALE
+847 EAQEEAEERLRAALE
-862 SAGTRARAEADAR
+862 SAGARAREEADAR
-875 LRAALQEAEARLHAP
+875 LRAALREAETRLHAP

-918 YEDRLREG
+918 YEDRLREN
-926 GASAR
+926 GAPAR
-931 TTELEEELR
+931 TAELEEELR

-949 TADARRES
+949 TADGRRES
-957 DGAERRIAELGE
+957 GGAEARIAELGE

-976 EIQLLTA
+976 EIQRLTA
-983 DGPQDGGTERRIAE
+983 DGPQDNGATERRIAE
-997 LEGALHRSR
+997 LEQALQQAR
-1006 AEVQRLTLE
+1006 AEVQRLT
-1015 ARQESGAAERRIAEL
+1015 ADAQRESGAAERRIAEL

-1041 AREGDA
+1041 ERESRA
-1047 AERRTAELGEALH
+1047 AELRTAELGEALH
-1060 RAQAEIQRLTTD
+1060 RARAEIERLAAED
-1072 GPQDGGTER
+1072 PVDGG
-1081 RIAALEGALHQSRA
+1081 AAG
-1095 EVQRLTADGRQ
+1095 
-1106 ETGTAE
+1106 
-1112 LEQALQQA
+1112 
-1120 RSEVQRL
+1120 
-1127 TLDARRE
+1127 
-1134 SGAAERRIAELD
+1134 RRIAELE
-1146 GALRLAR
+1146 GALDR
-1153 AEVQQLTADGR
+1153 
-1164 QETGTAELE
+1164 
-1173 QALQQARAEVQRL
+1173 
-1186 TLDARQESGAAE
+1186 
-1198 RRIAELDGA
+1198 
-1207 LRLAR
+1207 AR
-1212 ADAARESA
+1212 ADAARES
-1220 AAERRTAELGEALH
+1220 
-1234 RAQAEIERLGAE
+1234 GA
-1246 GPRDGGAGERRIAEL
+1246 
-1261 EGARAEAERE
+1261 
-1271 RGVAARRVA
+1271 AARRVA
-1280 ELEGG
+1280 ESEGG
-1285 LHRARAEARE
+1285 LHRARAEARA
-1295 AEDAAAERMRAV
+1295 AEDAAAERMRGV
-1307 EAWAERV
+1307 EMWAERV

-1327 RLDAALHTPVPP
+1327 RLDAALTPPAPP

>member
-34 VAHLGLDPAA
+34 VAHLGLDAAA

-58 TEAPPRPVRTAAPSP
+58 TEARPRPVRTATPSAPA
-73 PAAASPAAAASA
+73 PASASPSASA
-85 PASTGILL
+85 PSASSSSTASTGILL
-93 DLVARYAEAG
+93 DLVARYAVAG
-103 AVTEDVVAG
+103 VVTEHVVAG
-112 VARLAGLGAA
+112 VARLAGLGTAD
-122 GTAALRT
+122 TAALRA
-129 GAAARFTLVAAHPA
+129 GAAARFTLVASHA
-143 AEATAASGDA
+143 AADTT
-153 GPASG
+153 PASG
-158 DAGPPSGDAATTEP
+158 GPAQAAGGRAPSSGDAAAAEP
-172 GPPEPASD
+172 GPPAPASD
-180 GPAIS
+180 GPAIT

-202 DRYTRRPAK
+202 DRFTRRPAK

-231 LVGVEP
+231 RVGVEP

-283 FQHGVVGLLNAVR
+283 FQHGVIGLLNAVR

-322 ADEGSIIRVPVHMHE
+322 ADEGSAIRVPVHMHE

-348 LISSGHHPS
+348 LISSGRHPS

-365 DLPLDKVRQ
+365 DLPLEKVRQ
-374 VRRISKVTDSL
+374 VRRVSKVTDSL

-419 DVHRFV
+419 DVHRLV
-425 GLLPERYAF
+425 ALLPERYAF

-442 NGHEP
+442 SGQDP

-478 LEAPGGEPY
+478 LEAPGEEPY

-528 RTGHTYPAPDH
+528 RTGHAYPAPDH

-552 QRALAGADGTGLP
+552 QRALAGADGTGLAH
-565 LHRKIVLGLA
+565 HRKLVLGLA
-575 GVRWHPVAAAEPP
+575 GVRWHPVAEAQPE
-588 APRRPRLIRG
+588 APRRPRPIPG
-598 LVRPRTAVPAQRST
+598 LVRPRTAVPAQRAAT
-612 APAPPATAPHP
+612 PEPAPVPTAAAPRP
-623 PVPPAR
+623 PVPPA
-629 AAEPET
+629 
-635 AAPAVE
+635 
-641 VESLGPAAE
+641 PAAE
-650 TETVAPGTEVESLEP
+650 RE
-665 AAETETVA
+665 
-673 PGTEAESLER
+673 
-683 VAEAEAAA
+683 
-691 PVETVA
+691 
-697 EAETVAPGAEPGTL
+697 TL
-711 EPVAEAETAAP
+711 EPVAEP
-722 AAEAMTL
+722 
-729 EQAAEAEAA
+729 
-738 APGETVAPV
+738 ETVAQVVEPETVTPVEPVEPIALLETIAPV
-747 ETADAVAEEPEL
+747 ETADGVAEEPEA
-759 PAAREEL
+759 PASGEEPV
-766 AAAEEAEASQFAEE
+766 AAEEPGATEEPEASRLAEE
-780 PRELVAGRP
+780 TGALVAGRP

-815 RADERNKARAAV
+815 RADERNKARAAI
-827 EAEVDR
+827 EAEVSR

-847 EAQEDAEKQLRTALE
+847 EAQEEAEERLRAALE
-862 SAGTRARAEADAR
+862 SAGARAREEADAR
-875 LRAALQEAEARLHAP
+875 LRAALREAETRFRAP
-890 LEAAEARAREAQEEI
+890 LEAAEARALEAQEEI

-918 YEDRLREG
+918 YEDRLRES
-926 GASAR
+926 GAPAR
-931 TTELEEELR
+931 TAELEEELR

-949 TADARRES
+949 TAGGRRES
-957 DGAERRIAELGE
+957 GGAEARI
-969 ALHRAQA
+969 
-976 EIQLLTA
+976 
-983 DGPQDGGTERRIAE
+983 
-997 LEGALHRSR
+997 
-1006 AEVQRLTLE
+1006 
-1015 ARQESGAAERRIAEL
+1015 
-1030 DGALRLARADA
+1030 
-1041 AREGDA
+1041 
-1047 AERRTAELGEALH
+1047 AELGEALH
-1060 RAQAEIQRLTTD
+1060 RAQAEIQRLTAD
-1072 GPQDGGTER
+1072 GPQDG
-1081 RIAALEGALHQSRA
+1081 
-1095 EVQRLTADGRQ
+1095 
-1106 ETGTAE
+1106 
-1112 LEQALQQA
+1112 
-1120 RSEVQRL
+1120 
-1127 TLDARRE
+1127 
-1134 SGAAERRIAELD
+1134 GAAERRIAELE
-1146 GALRLAR
+1146 GALHRTR
-1153 AEVQQLTADGR
+1153 AEVQRLTTDGR
-1164 QETGTAELE
+1164 QETSTAEGRTTELE
-1173 QALQQARAEVQRL
+1173 QALGQARAEVHRL

-1212 ADAARESA
+1212 ADAERESR
-1220 AAERRTAELGEALH
+1220 AAERRTAELGEALR
-1234 RAQAEIERLGAE
+1234 RARAEIERLTAE
-1246 GPRDGGAGERRIAEL
+1246 DPVDGGAAGQRIAEL
-1261 EGARAEAERE
+1261 EGALDRARADAARE
-1271 RGVAARRVA
+1271 SGAAARRVA

-1285 LHRARAEARE
+1285 LHRARAEARA
-1295 AEDAAAERMRAV
+1295 AEDAAAERMRGV
-1307 EAWAERV
+1307 EMWAERV

-1327 RLDAALHTPVPP
+1327 RLDAALAPPAPP

>member
-34 VAHLGLDPAA
+34 VAHLGLDAAA

-58 TEAPPRPVRTAAPSP
+58 TEAPPRPVRTTAPSA
-73 PAAASPAAAASA
+73 PAPSSASPSASA
-85 PASTGILL
+85 PSASTASTGILL
-93 DLVARYAEAG
+93 DLVARYAVAG
-103 AVTEDVVAG
+103 VVTEHVVAG
-112 VARLAGLGAA
+112 VARLAGLGTAD
-122 GTAALRT
+122 TAALRA
-129 GAAARFTLVAAHPA
+129 GAAARFTLVASHA
-143 AEATAASGDA
+143 AADTA
-153 GPASG
+153 PASG
-158 DAGPPSGDAATTEP
+158 DPAQAAGDRAPSSGDAAAAEP
-172 GPPEPASD
+172 GPPAPASD
-180 GPAIS
+180 GPAIT

-202 DRYTRRPAK
+202 DRFTRRPAK

-231 LVGVEP
+231 RVGVEP

-283 FQHGVVGLLNAVR
+283 FQHGVIGLLNAVR

-322 ADEGSIIRVPVHMHE
+322 ADEGSAIRVPVHMHE

-365 DLPLDKVRQ
+365 DLPLEKVRQ
-374 VRRISKVTDSL
+374 VRRVSKVTDSL

-419 DVHRFV
+419 DVHRLV
-425 GLLPERYAF
+425 ALLPERYAF

-442 NGHEP
+442 SGQDP

-478 LEAPGGEPY
+478 LEAPGEEPY

-528 RTGHTYPAPDH
+528 RTGHAYPAPDH

-552 QRALAGADGTGLP
+552 QRALAGADGTGLAY
-565 LHRKIVLGLA
+565 HRKLVLGLA
-575 GVRWHPVAAAEPP
+575 GVRWHPVAETEPE
-588 APRRPRLIRG
+588 APRRPRPIPG
-598 LVRPRTAVPAQRST
+598 LVRPRTAVPAQRAAT
-612 APAPPATAPHP
+612 PEPAPVPTADAPRP
-623 PVPPAR
+623 PVPPAP

-635 AAPAVE
+635 VAQAVE
-641 VESLGPAAE
+641 P
-650 TETVAPGTEVESLEP
+650 ETVT
-665 AAETETVA
+665 
-673 PGTEAESLER
+673 
-683 VAEAEAAA
+683 
-691 PVETVA
+691 PVEPVEPIA
-697 EAETVAPGAEPGTL
+697 LLETI
-711 EPVAEAETAAP
+711 
-722 AAEAMTL
+722 
-729 EQAAEAEAA
+729 
-738 APGETVAPV
+738 APV
-747 ETADAVAEEPEL
+747 ETADGVAEEPEA
-759 PAAREEL
+759 PADGEEPV
-766 AAAEEAEASQFAEE
+766 AAEEPEASQLAEE
-780 PRELVAGRP
+780 PGALVAGRP

-815 RADERNKARAAV
+815 RADERNKARAAI
-827 EAEVDR
+827 EAEVSR

-847 EAQEDAEKQLRTALE
+847 EAQEEAEERLRAALE
-862 SAGTRARAEADAR
+862 SAGARAREEADAR
-875 LRAALQEAEARLHAP
+875 LRAALREAETRLHAP

-918 YEDRLREG
+918 YEDRLREN
-926 GASAR
+926 GAPAR
-931 TTELEEELR
+931 TAELEEELR

-949 TADARRES
+949 TADGRRES
-957 DGAERRIAELGE
+957 GGAEARIAELGE

-976 EIQLLTA
+976 EIQRLTA
-983 DGPQDGGTERRIAE
+983 DGPQDNGATERRIAE
-997 LEGALHRSR
+997 LEQALQQAR
-1006 AEVQRLTLE
+1006 AEVQRLT
-1015 ARQESGAAERRIAEL
+1015 ADAQRESGAAERRIAEL

-1041 AREGDA
+1041 ERESRA
-1047 AERRTAELGEALH
+1047 AELRTAELGEALH
-1060 RAQAEIQRLTTD
+1060 RARAEIERLAAED
-1072 GPQDGGTER
+1072 PVDGG
-1081 RIAALEGALHQSRA
+1081 AAG
-1095 EVQRLTADGRQ
+1095 
-1106 ETGTAE
+1106 
-1112 LEQALQQA
+1112 
-1120 RSEVQRL
+1120 
-1127 TLDARRE
+1127 
-1134 SGAAERRIAELD
+1134 RRIAELE
-1146 GALRLAR
+1146 GALDR
-1153 AEVQQLTADGR
+1153 
-1164 QETGTAELE
+1164 
-1173 QALQQARAEVQRL
+1173 
-1186 TLDARQESGAAE
+1186 
-1198 RRIAELDGA
+1198 
-1207 LRLAR
+1207 AR
-1212 ADAARESA
+1212 ADAARES
-1220 AAERRTAELGEALH
+1220 
-1234 RAQAEIERLGAE
+1234 GA
-1246 GPRDGGAGERRIAEL
+1246 
-1261 EGARAEAERE
+1261 
-1271 RGVAARRVA
+1271 AARRVA
-1280 ELEGG
+1280 ESEGG
-1285 LHRARAEARE
+1285 LHRARAEARA
-1295 AEDAAAERMRAV
+1295 AEDAAAERMRGV
-1307 EAWAERV
+1307 EMWAERV

-1327 RLDAALHTPVPP
+1327 RLGAALTPPAPP